1 MPSYILPLFLLFTVS
16 PIFIGLAFWIIGRK
30 KKNKKMRHNGFM
42 MMMLSLLLI
51 FIFVFTIAA
60 TIFYTWLISKN

>member
-1 MPSYILPLFLLFTVS
+1 MPAYIIPAFLIFSVA
-16 PIFIGLAFWIIGRK
+16 PVFIGLTLWLVGRK
-30 KKNKKMRHNGFM
+30 KKNKKLRHNGFM

-60 TIFYTWLISKN
+60 TIFYAWLISK